1 MLTHSARYLILLL
14 LLAAGAA
21 TGQPVAGLPETRT
34 YTDWQHGYQIAYP
47 AGWVADTVQ
56 AINIAGV
63 LTSYEVTI
71 RDTGSASS
79 IRIACYPS
87 GTGPQIFAAAQARY
101 EAHEGWYASG
111 TRQIELDGQSALLAE
126 ATLTTDGRGR
136 ALQVPMHR
144 VIADVMLPDGQGE
157 IQIQLSLTGN
167 TGATDTILHG
177 LLSSFRFIRDHDRH
191 KANR

>member
-1 MLTHSARYLILLL
+1 MFTHPARYLVLLL

-21 TGQPVAGLPETRT
+21 TGQPVAGLFDPRT

-56 AINIAGV
+56 AINTAGV

-87 GTGPQIFAAAQARY
+87 GTGQQIFAAAQAQY
-101 EAHEGWYASG
+101 EVHEGWYASG
-111 TRQIELDGQSALLAE
+111 ARQIELDGQSALLTKV
-126 ATLTTDGRGR
+126 TLTNDGRGR

-144 VIADVMLPDGQGE
+144 VIADVMLPDGQAE
-157 IQIQLSLTGN
+157 VQIQLSLTGS
-167 TGATDTILHG
+167 TGATDTILDG
-177 LLSSFRFIRDHDRH
+177 LLSSFRFIRDPDRH
-191 KANR
+191 KADR

>member
-1 MLTHSARYLILLL
+1 MFTHPARYLVLLL
-14 LLAAGAA
+14 LLAAAAA

-56 AINIAGV
+56 AINTAGV

-71 RDTGSASS
+71 RDTGSAPS
-79 IRIACYPS
+79 IRIVCYPS
-87 GTGPQIFAAAQARY
+87 GTGQQIFTAAQAQY

-111 TRQIELDGQSALLAE
+111 ARQIELDGQPALLAE
-126 ATLTTDGRGR
+126 MTLTTDGRGH
-136 ALQVPMHR
+136 ALQAPMHR
-144 VIADVMLPDGQGE
+144 VIADVMLPDGKEE

-167 TGATDTILHG
+167 TGAADNILNG
-177 LLSSFRFIRDHDRH
+177 LLSSFRFIRDPDGH
-191 KANR
+191 KADR